1 MSEKHP
7 KYQSFYKRMSKWL
20 TELRED
26 EEKSFKTL
34 VEKGEEYLQAA
45 EDLSVNEYQLS
56 LQGFKNDL
64 QQFYQEY
71 KQQAEQSL
79 YLKNIREGIWF
90 QLAQLTDKSQ
100 VEWSELEEDFEHKGI
115 YHSGELIGFG
125 QLRCI
130 QCEHKVD
137 IVHPSKIIPCVQC
150 NGEEFERLP
159 LSP

>member
-7 KYQSFYKRMSKWL
+7 EYQSFYERMSKWL
-20 TELRED
+20 HELRED
-26 EEKSFKTL
+26 EGKTFKNL

-56 LQGFKNDL
+56 VQGFKNDL
-64 QQFYQEY
+64 RQFYQEY
-71 KQQAEQSL
+71 KQQAEQSP
-79 YLKNIREGIWF
+79 YLKNLREGVWM
-90 QLAQLTDKSQ
+90 QLAKMTDKSQ
-100 VEWSELEEDFEHKGI
+100 VEWSELEDDLEHKGI

-130 QCEHKVD
+130 NCDHTVV
-137 IVHPSKIIPCVQC
+137 IVHPSKIIPCVKC
-150 NGEEFERLP
+150 NAQEFERQP

>member
-7 KYQSFYKRMSKWL
+7 KYQSFYERMSNWL
-20 TELRED
+20 KEFREE
-26 EEKSFKTL
+26 EEKTIENL

-71 KQQAEQSL
+71 KEQANQSV
-79 YLKNIREGIWF
+79 YLKNIREGIWL
-90 QLAQLTDKSQ
+90 QLAQMTDKSQ
-100 VEWSELEEDFEHKGI
+100 VEWTELEEDFQHKGI

-125 QLRCI
+125 QLRCVS
-130 QCEHKVD
+130 CGHKIDVL
-137 IVHPSKIIPCVQC
+137 HASKIIPCVKC
-150 NGEEFERLP
+150 DGEEFERLP